1 MTNTT
6 QIHLFRIDIPQSELD
21 DLRQRLTRARLPHVV
36 PGTEGDWE
44 RGIAP
49 RYLRELAEYWR
60 DGFDWRAQEAR
71 LNAYDQFTTE
81 IDGQI
86 LHFFHVRSPE
96 PHAIPLLITHGYP
109 GSVVEFLDLIGPLT
123 DPRSHGGDPADAF
136 HVVIPSLPGFGFS
149 TPLASTGWELAR
161 TTEAF
166 AELMSRLGYEKFV
179 AQGGDVGAGVTGRLA
194 ALYPERVIATHVNS
208 DQGMLGLVGEQ
219 LPMPGGLTAD
229 ELAGIEAAQAKWAQQ
244 KGYLVLQNTQPNAIA
259 AALTD
264 SPIAQLGW
272 IAEKFQVWTDPA
284 RPEGAAVDR
293 DLLLTNIS
301 IYWFTRS
308 GASAAQ
314 FLWEAAHSGMD
325 WVAPSGVPQ
334 GWAVFNTHPLMCR
347 VMNPDG
353 HIEHFTEYAEG
364 GHFAAAEQP
373 ELFLA
378 DVRAFFRRYRG

>member
-6 QIHLFRIDIPQSELD
+6 QVRPFRIDIPQSELD
-21 DLRQRLTRARLPHVV
+21 DLRQRLTSARLPHVV
-36 PGTEGDWE
+36 PGTEGDWG
-44 RGIAP
+44 RGITP
-49 RYLRELAEYWR
+49 RYLGELAEYWR
-60 DGFDWRAQEAR
+60 DEFDWRAQEAR

-81 IDGQI
+81 IDGQTI
-86 LHFFHVRSPE
+86 HFFHVRSPE
-96 PHAIPLLITHGYP
+96 PQAIPLLITHGYP
-109 GSVVEFLDLIGPLT
+109 GSVVEFLELIGPLT

-166 AELMSRLGYEKFV
+166 AELMSRLAYEKFV

-208 DQGMLGLVGEQ
+208 DQGTLGMVGEQ
-219 LPMPGGLTAD
+219 LPMPDGLTAD
-229 ELAGIEAAQAKWAQQ
+229 ELAEIEAARADWAQQ

-284 RPEGAAVDR
+284 RPEDAAVDR

-314 FLWEAAHSGMD
+314 FLWETAHSGLD

-334 GWAVFNTHPLMCR
+334 GWAVFNTHPLMRR

-353 HIEHFTEYAEG
+353 YIEHFTEYAAG

-378 DVRAFFRRYRG
+378 DVRMFFRRHRG